1 MGRPS
6 IVIVNKVMSD
16 EESKQLEG
24 QWIDESFLKIPVIRE
39 NTDVYYMEKGER
51 KLLLKFRRNCISS
64 PLIR

>member
-6 IVIVNKVMSD
+6 IIIVNKVLSD

-39 NTDVYYMEKGER
+39 NTDVYYMENGER
-51 KLLLKFRRNCISS
+51 KLLLKFRRN
-64 PLIR
+64 